1 MRGVL
6 LDRASVDNGDLD
18 LSRLETSLDDW
29 SFFDNSSS
37 DQVVER
43 LQGASV
49 AVCNKVLIDD
59 HIMSAVP
66 ELDLICVTATG
77 VNNIDLEAAR
87 RRGIAVANVTGYA
100 TPSVIQHV
108 FALILAL
115 RTRMFDYQRALK
127 AGKWQQSPFFCL
139 LDYPINELAGQT
151 IGIIGYGELGKAVAK
166 VAKAFG
172 MKVLISA
179 RPGSKK
185 VNKDRA
191 TLETVLSEADVI
203 SLHCPLDSN
212 TKNLIG
218 KPQLELMKSGA
229 LLINTARG
237 GIVDEVALL
246 QALEDEVIAGA
257 GVDVIER
264 EPPVNGNPLLEASLP
279 NLIVT
284 PHIAWASQQSRQR
297 LMNEVAEN
305 ISAYIAGE
313 ERNRVV

>member
-18 LSRLETSLDDW
+18 LSRLEASLDDW

-37 DQVVER
+37 DQAVER
-43 LQGASV
+43 LRGASV
-49 AVCNKVLIDD
+49 AVCNKVLLDE
-59 HIMSAVP
+59 HVMSAVP

-87 RRGIAVANVTGYA
+87 RRGIAVTNVTGYA
-100 TPSVIQHV
+100 TASVVQHV

-139 LDYPINELAGQT
+139 LDYPITELAGQT
-151 IGIIGYGELGKAVAK
+151 LGIIGYGELGQAVAR
-166 VAKAFG
+166 VARAFG
-172 MKVLISA
+172 MQVLVSA
-179 RPGSKK
+179 RPGRKK
-185 VNKDRA
+185 VARDRVP
-191 TLETVLSEADVI
+191 LETVLSEADVV
-203 SLHCPLDSN
+203 SLHCPLDNN
-212 TKNLIG
+212 TQNLIG
-218 KPQLELMKSGA
+218 KSQLAVMKPGA

-237 GIVDEVALL
+237 GIIDEVALL
-246 QALEDEVIAGA
+246 QALEDETIAGA
-257 GVDVIER
+257 GVDVIAH
-264 EPPVNGNPLLEASLP
+264 EPPAKGNVLLEASLP

-297 LMNEVAEN
+297 LMDEVAEN
-305 ISAYIAGE
+305 IQAFINNE